1 MAITHRLDS
10 ASAVPDIPV
19 RTIGA
24 ADLRASLREGMGDF
38 LEKRGDLLFAGLIYT
53 VIGLFAAVAASGGSL
68 APFFFPVAA
77 GVALMGPVAALGF
90 YELARRREAGLDA
103 GWSHFLDVPKR
114 PAWEAIVTVS
124 ALLLTI
130 FLAWIATAGALYE
143 AFMGGTPASVGA
155 FLTDLF
161 TTPGGWALIVFGNL
175 AGLGFAILVLSLS
188 VVSLPMLVDR
198 DVDTRTALAT
208 SVRAVKANKAMM
220 ARWGLTVAVLLFLGS
235 LPAFVGLAVVL
246 PWLGY
251 ATWHLYTRLVDRSA
265 LPSG

>member
-10 ASAVPDIPV
+10 ASSAPEIPV

-24 ADLRASLREGMGDF
+24 ADLNASLREGMGDF
-38 LEKRGDLLFAGLIYT
+38 LAMRGDLLFIGLIYT
-53 VIGLFAAVAASGGSL
+53 TVGLLAALL
-68 APFFFPVAA
+68 ALGESVTPFFFPLAA
-77 GVALMGPVAALGF
+77 GLSLLGPIAALGF
-90 YELARRREAGLDA
+90 YELARRREAGLEAD
-103 GWSHFLDVPKR
+103 WSHFLDVPKR
-114 PAWEAIVTVS
+114 PGWDSIVTVS
-124 ALLLTI
+124 ALLIAI
-130 FLAWIATAGALYE
+130 FLAWIVTAGALYE

-155 FLTDLF
+155 FIRDLF
-161 TTPGGWALIVFGNL
+161 ATPGGWALIVFGNL

-198 DVDTRTALAT
+198 DVDTRIALAT
-208 SVRAVKANKAMM
+208 SVRAVKANKAVM
-220 ARWGLTVAVLLFLGS
+220 ARWGLIVAALLFLGS

-265 LPSG
+265 LPPG